1 MMKKPRIL
9 VTGGLGYIG
18 SHTVVEL
25 QDEGYEVIIIDNLS
39 NSNLKT
45 LDNIFKISGIIPVFY
60 NIDMLNHDAL
70 RNIFIQEAKFDAVIH
85 FAAYKAVAESVKYP
99 LKYYKN
105 NIGCLLN
112 LLDCMIEFNTNNIVF
127 SSSAT
132 VYGDVDEL
140 PALETSPLKPSLSS
154 YGSTKQ
160 FGEDILQKT
169 TSVSSINAI
178 SLRYF
183 NPVGAHQ
190 SSFLGEY
197 PNGIPNNLM
206 PYITRV
212 ALGELDKLIVYGNN
226 YNTLDGTCIRDY
238 IHITDLAHAHI
249 KSCKRLIG
257 QSNMSKYEN
266 FNIGTGQGYSVLQVI
281 KAYED
286 YNNIKINYEI
296 GPRREG
302 DTPILFANTNL
313 AKNKLG
319 WESKLSL
326 KDIVTSEWKWSMYLS
341 KNI

>member
-1 MMKKPRIL
+1 MAKPRIL
-9 VTGGLGYIG
+9 ITGGLGYIG

-25 QDEGYEVIIIDNLS
+25 QEEGFEVVIIDNLS
-39 NSNLKT
+39 NSNLKS
-45 LDNIFKISGIIPVFY
+45 LDNIIKISGITPVFY
-60 NIDMLNHDAL
+60 NVDILDLEAL
-70 RNIFIQEAKFDAVIH
+70 RNIFIKEGNFESVIH
-85 FAAYKAVAESVKYP
+85 FAAFKAVAESVRQP
-99 LKYYKN
+99 LKYYRN

-112 LLDCMIEFNTNNIVF
+112 ILECMIEFKTSNIVF

-132 VYGDVDEL
+132 VYGDIDVL
-140 PALETSPLKPSLSS
+140 PALETSPLKTSLSS

-160 FGEDILQKT
+160 FGEDILQKI
-169 TSVSSINAI
+169 TSASDINAI

-190 SSFLGEY
+190 SSFLGEF

-212 ALGELDKLIVYGNN
+212 ALGELDKLIVYGDD
-226 YNTLDGTCIRDY
+226 YNTHDGTCIRDY

-249 KSCKRLIG
+249 ISCKRLMN
-257 QSNMSKYEN
+257 QSNNDKYEH

-286 YNNIKINYEI
+286 HNNLRINYEI
-296 GPRREG
+296 GPRRDG
-302 DTPILFANTNL
+302 DTPILYANTNL
-313 AKNKLG
+313 AKTKLG

-341 KNI
+341 TNI